1 MSNWSLGSAIS
12 NMSMGDGFAK
22 MSQLAE
28 SAAHAAAAAKADAEA
43 KLVASLNADAP
54 AKAAGG
60 KPAGGEGEGG
70 GLDFTSMPRKE
81 LEEVRAHPSISSS
94 AISTIHLCIIC

>member
-1 MSNWSLGSAIS
+1 
-12 NMSMGDGFAK
+12 MGDGFAK

-28 SAAHAAAAAKADAEA
+28 SAAQAAASAKADAEA
-43 KLVASLNADAP
+43 KLVASLNADDTT
-54 AKAAGG
+54 KAG

-81 LEEVRAHPSISSS
+81 LEEVSAQVSISSS
-94 AISTIHLCIIC
+94 AKSTCFLLTLN